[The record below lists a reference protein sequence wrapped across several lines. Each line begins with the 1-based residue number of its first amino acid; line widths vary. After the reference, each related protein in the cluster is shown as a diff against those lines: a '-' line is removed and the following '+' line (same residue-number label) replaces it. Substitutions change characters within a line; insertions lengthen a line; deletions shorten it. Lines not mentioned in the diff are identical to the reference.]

1 MHKIVVSATLL
12 LAFGLLI
19 AGCGGGSQGP
29 ENDALRVAYLNAEE
43 AFYVFLNAVK
53 DLRDQA
59 AEKET
64 EGLVL
69 QQQYQRGALTKEEFE
84 SKYTKLQV
92 EKLQLNFEI
101 NLEAL
106 DKMIDSDGF
115 ADMRAYLRQIKVE
128 VEPIMAAVNELAMAV
143 EVGALDRTA
152 LERNY
157 VSVATAFQKFEEALT
172 KKALEKIYQAAQ
184 EVATE
189 NGYDLVLRE
198 KDVIVYLNEEKIED
212 ITTLVKDKLSTLL

>member
-1 MHKIVVSATLL
+1 MHKIVVSAALL

-19 AGCGGGSQGP
+19 AGCGRSQGP
-29 ENDALRVAYLNAEE
+29 ETDALRVAYLNAEE

-106 DKMIDSDGF
+106 DKMIASDGF

-128 VEPIMAAVNELAMAV
+128 VEPMIAAVNELAMAV
-143 EVGALDRTA
+143 EVGAFDRTE

-157 VSVATAFQKFEEALT
+157 VAVATAFQKFEEALT

-184 EVATE
+184 EVAEE

-212 ITTLVKDKLSTLL
+212 ITTLVKGKLNTLL